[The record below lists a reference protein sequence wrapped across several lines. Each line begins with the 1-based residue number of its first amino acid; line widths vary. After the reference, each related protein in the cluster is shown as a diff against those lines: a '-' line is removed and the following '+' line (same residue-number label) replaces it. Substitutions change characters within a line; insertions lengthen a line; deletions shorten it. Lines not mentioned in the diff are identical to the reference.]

1 MVGRVQPCCYAP
13 GRQRQPPES
22 RLLALSSVLLRLFYR
37 FESANVFDTVDPAAV
52 WEGTLGLFPC
62 ALHGYRLRAS
72 VPPDLGDAATAR
84 GALEPLLRDWE
95 ALAFL
100 AEDYE
105 FVFAFEGSEIEGSG
119 LDTREAASAT
129 QPSPDGIFRRHS
141 RFHPRPDASFRR
153 STKVDAML
161 EGIHRYRRDA
171 VELPGAGRAM
181 LALLTG
187 REAVLGGA
195 APEPAPDWPGIAR
208 ALRVD
213 EGILT
218 TLAELSRRTAPGASA
233 EEVGTTYR
241 GPEWQWMQEVLS
253 RLTLQLGR
261 SEQGPP
267 PLQLSMHSL
276 ATAL

>member
-1 MVGRVQPCCYAP
+1 MLPTVSASPLI
-13 GRQRQPPES
+13 S
-22 RLLALSSVLLRLFYR
+22 RLLALSSALLHLYYR

-52 WEGTLGLFPC
+52 WEGALGLFPC
-62 ALHGYRLRAS
+62 MLHGYRLSAS

-105 FVFAFEGSEIEGSG
+105 FVFAFEGSKIEGSG
-119 LDTREAASAT
+119 LDTREAASAR

-141 RFHPRPDASFRR
+141 RFHPRPDASFHR

-161 EGIHRYRRDA
+161 EEIHRYRRDA
-171 VELPGAGRAM
+171 VELPGAGRAI

-187 REAVLGGA
+187 RRAVPGDA

-218 TLAELSRRTAPGASA
+218 TLAELSGRTAPGASA
-233 EEVGTTYR
+233 EEVGTAYR

-261 SEQGPP
+261 SDQGPP
-267 PLQLSMHSL
+267 PLHLSMHSL